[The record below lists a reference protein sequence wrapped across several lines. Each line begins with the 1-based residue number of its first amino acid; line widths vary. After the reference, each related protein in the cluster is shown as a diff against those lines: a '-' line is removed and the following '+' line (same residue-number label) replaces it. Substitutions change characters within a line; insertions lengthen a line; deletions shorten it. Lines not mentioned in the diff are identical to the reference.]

1 MKRKL
6 LLISLFL
13 LSSCN
18 TDVPPTEIELTQKML
33 DNLGNN
39 LYLTG
44 NGHFYYIEE
53 GQDENYT
60 SEMYVSFNEDSFV
73 SFEKTSRNV
82 IYSSKVV
89 KREGNPY
96 TYFVNEKNEI
106 TYLRAETSAKV
117 LTWDNFKNP
126 FSTLSVDKFAK
137 TSKLNEYMLKS
148 SALVNEYSKIITGYT
163 NSFQSFKVLLSEQGI
178 DKIEIVGKG
187 QDNYFVDIK
196 ETFNFEVRDTST
208 INPQPEVYSRS
219 ELHDY
224 LDSAIEETLKSTFI
238 IEHTDHHD
246 QYGDT
251 TYRYYFTSNAIYC
264 DREEIGDTYPFGYVV
279 QDDGVYKF
287 TNSKLEGLV
296 REYKVLGDLT
306 KYYPDFK
313 GFNSTIIKPISQE
326 EFVSYDSD
334 NASII
339 GKYIAENSEE
349 KIYSRAANDL
359 KITLKNQK
367 LDKIEYFYSLVG
379 GFAQGRVTM
388 NFVNYGN
395 VEIPLDFS
403 TMKDRSEIP
412 E

>member
-1 MKRKL
+1 MKKKL
-6 LLISLFL
+6 LLVSLL
-13 LSSCN
+13 LSSCSI
-18 TDVPPTEIELTQKML
+18 DVSSKEIQLTQKMI

-39 LYLTG
+39 LYLIG
-44 NGHFYYIEE
+44 GGHFDYIEE
-53 GQDENYT
+53 GKDENYT
-60 SEMYVSFNEDSFV
+60 SEMYVSFNDDSFV
-73 SFEKTSRNV
+73 SYEKTSRNV
-82 IYSSKVV
+82 IYSSRIV
-89 KREGNPY
+89 KRDGNPY

-106 TYLRAETSAKV
+106 TYLRAETSSKV
-117 LTWDNFKNP
+117 LTWNSFKNP
-126 FSTLSVDKFAK
+126 FSTLSIDNFAK

-148 SALVNEYSKIITGYT
+148 SALVNEYSRVITGYS
-163 NSFQSFKVLLSEQGI
+163 NPFQSFKVLLSEKGI
-178 DKIEIVGKG
+178 QKIEIVGIG

-196 ETFNFEVRDTST
+196 ETFNFDVRDTST
-208 INPQPEVYSRS
+208 INPKPEVYSRS

-224 LDSAIEETLKSTFI
+224 LDSAIDETLKSTFV
-238 IEHTDHHD
+238 IEHTDYHN

-251 TYRYYFTSNAIYC
+251 KYCYYFTSNAIYC

-287 TNSKLEGLV
+287 TNSKAEGLV
-296 REYKVLGDLT
+296 REYKVLGTL
-306 KYYPDFK
+306 KEYYPNFK

-339 GKYIAENSEE
+339 GKFIAENSEE

-359 KITLKNQK
+359 KITLKNKK

-379 GFAQGRVTM
+379 GFTQGYVTM
-388 NFVNYGN
+388 KFINYDN
-395 VEIPLDFS
+395 EDIPLDFS
-403 TMKDRSEIP
+403 KMKDRSEIK